1 MFITRPNGAGRAN
14 WCRPCRTYWPK
25 VLVRA
30 VKLDVSDEL
39 IDGVQSVPTMDVIVD
54 GELRLRATQWGP
66 GTRRQVLE
74 VLS

>member
-1 MFITRPNGAGRAN
+1 M
-14 WCRPCRTYWPK
+14 
-25 VLVRA
+25 RA